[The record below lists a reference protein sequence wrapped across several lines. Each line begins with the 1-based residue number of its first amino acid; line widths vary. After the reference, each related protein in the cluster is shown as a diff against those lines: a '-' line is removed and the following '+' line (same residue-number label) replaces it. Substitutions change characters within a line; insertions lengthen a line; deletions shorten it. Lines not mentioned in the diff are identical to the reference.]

1 LELWR
6 AKNIMLIGM
15 GIENVANDDVVTI
28 GEERREL

>member
-1 LELWR
+1 MACEKYNVDR
-6 AKNIMLIGM
+6 GM

>member
-1 LELWR
+1 
-6 AKNIMLIGM
+6 MLIGM